1 MGRRICLA
9 RGALR
14 SVRDSAGLSIHKG
27 SRVGRVLEDLQDSSH
42 GRFLPDD
49 IPKAIPAR
57 QAQIMGIEELQDLA
71 GRFHTPKGGENEVK
85 TILHFAM
92 GIFAHRAGDIAYQP
106 DWEL

>member
-27 SRVGRVLEDLQDSSH
+27 SRIGRVLENLENGSD

-49 IPKAIPAR
+49 IAKAVPAR
-57 QAQIMGIEELQDLA
+57 QVQIMGIEELEDLA
-71 GRFHTPKGGENEVK
+71 GRFHTQKGGENKIK

-92 GIFAHRAGDIAYQP
+92 GIFAHRASDITHQP
-106 DWEL
+106 NWEL